1 MKIRIRGLHHDFRLF
16 DDQKIFDK
24 KSPFYKR
31 KKKVKFF
38 QKNIF
43 NKRRNYI
50 FGSGQSED

>member
-1 MKIRIRGLHHDFRLF
+1 MKIRFRGLHHDFRLF
-16 DDQKIFDK
+16 DDQISIKIHLFI
-24 KSPFYKR
+24 SE
-31 KKKVKFF
+31 KKKEKIF